1 MYPPVALLVALL
13 DGAVRLLICL
23 ANLASL
29 AICCWISGVFGI
41 PWGVKSMRRV
51 FIPTALW
58 VVFRRIGHANTQ
70 LRDLV
75 MDTAWR
81 GPNTL
86 IIRKS
91 GSIRARNG
99 PKRRKR
105 KKKKE
110 KRKKKLLLLLGLGRA
125 AIKLFAE
132 KARSQA
138 SSRHP
143 VKHILRRLIDISQIA
158 VQKGNFRRFQKAV
171 AICSTDATPS
181 VIQGSHGT
189 TSGRWCE

>member
-1 MYPPVALLVALL
+1 MRLVF
-13 DGAVRLLICL
+13 V
-23 ANLASL
+23 
-29 AICCWISGVFGI
+29 
-41 PWGVKSMRRV
+41 
-51 FIPTALW
+51 PTALW
-58 VVFRRIGHANTQ
+58 VFFRRIGHANTQ
-70 LRDLV
+70 LRDFV

-138 SSRHP
+138 SSRYP
-143 VKHILRRLIDISQIA
+143 VGHILRRLIDTNGRAAVKLFAEIARSQA
-158 VQKGNFRRFQKAV
+158 SSRHVPCRAYLEAPNRHQPD
-171 AICSTDATPS
+171 CSTERYLS
-181 VIQGSHGT
+181 K
-189 TSGRWCE
+189 TSESCVSLFTRRPYIYVYIYIHTYIYICVCVCV

>member
-1 MYPPVALLVALL
+1 
-13 DGAVRLLICL
+13 
-23 ANLASL
+23 
-29 AICCWISGVFGI
+29 
-41 PWGVKSMRRV
+41 MRRV

-58 VVFRRIGHANTQ
+58 VFFRQIGHANTQ

-81 GPNTL
+81 GHNTL

-110 KRKKKLLLLLGLGRA
+110 KKILIYVVFRA
-125 AIKLFAE
+125 TLHECLSVSLRFW
-132 KARSQA
+132 RSQA
-138 SSRHP
+138 EDFRSYFFFSQIP
-143 VKHILRRLIDISQIA
+143 GLYVGRLSCPRFTCINGGVANVLKLMISQ
-158 VQKGNFRRFQKAV
+158 F
-171 AICSTDATPS
+171 
-181 VIQGSHGT
+181 SHLQ
-189 TSGRWCE
+189 